1 MPTFHIQIAGQVKT
15 PDGKLLQVPPG
26 VALQQRGP
34 VIQVTVGVEQ
44 NMAKALMQQGKTVPP
59 PKLGYALI
67 DTGASVTC
75 IDEQIAKDLGLPV
88 VDVGKMTSASHEGHP
103 CNLYPAQITI
113 PPMLTFQA
121 PRAMGA
127 KIAVQ
132 GFVAIIGRDVL
143 QGCVLIYNGGTGQ
156 ITLCI

>member
-1 MPTFHIQIAGQVKT
+1 MPTFHIQIAGQGKT
-15 PDGKLLQVPPG
+15 PDGRVFQIPPAH
-26 VALQQRGP
+26 ALQQRGP
-34 VIQVTVGVEQ
+34 VIQVTVGLEQ
-44 NMAKALMQQGKTVPP
+44 NMSKALIQQGKAVPQ
-59 PKLGYALI
+59 PKNGYALI

-75 IDEQIAKDLGLPV
+75 IDEQIANDLALPV
-88 VDVGKMTSASHEGHP
+88 VDIGKMTSASHEGHP

-113 PPMLTFQA
+113 PPLLTFQA

-127 KIAVQ
+127 KLAIQ
-132 GFVAIIGRDVL
+132 GLIAIIGRDVL